1 MALAVD
7 VADEESLPLLRSI
20 VLDEDQLEQKA
31 AVGDNLDIE
40 VLLASDSAL
49 EKLLELVKADIF
61 E

>member
-7 VADEESLPLLRSI
+7 VADEESLPLLRST

-40 VLLASDSAL
+40 VLSAPDLAL

>member
-20 VLDEDQLEQKA
+20 VLDEAQLEQKA
-31 AVGDNLDIE
+31 AVGENLDSE
-40 VLLASDSAL
+40 VLFASDLAL